1 MKLSRYLLAL
11 DAGTGAG
18 RCFIVDAEGHRCFSA
33 YREWQYVI
41 PGDAPT
47 RGLEFE
53 AESLWQ
59 ILTQVIREVI
69 ASNGVDPSQ
78 IAAVSTTSMREGF
91 VLLDEAGREIFAAPN
106 RDQRG
111 WEEAQEIEKDY
122 GWAIHRTSGHWPTA
136 VFAPARLLWL
146 RRHRPEIYAQATHLL
161 MLNDW
166 AAYRLCHVLGSEP
179 TNAAETALYDIVKL
193 RWAEGLLEHLDIPL
207 RLFSKVRP
215 AGTVLG
221 EINAQVAQQ
230 THLKAGTPVV
240 VGGADTQCG
249 VLAANG
255 IQAGAAVAIAGTT
268 TPVQVVLGE
277 PIIDP
282 EARTWSAPHVVPGHW
297 VLESNCSVT
306 GSVLRWFR
314 GAFCQAEVAEAKR
327 TGGNAYA
334 LMMDEAARS
343 PIGARGVFAMLGPTI
358 MDAKRLHR
366 GSTEVGGFI
375 MTRARSL
382 PTTQP
387 ESKADCIRAILESF
401 AYAIR
406 ANCEQITS
414 ITGRKIEKLGV
425 CGGTASSA
433 FWLSMLSDVVGI
445 PIQVPRILE
454 ASALGAAI
462 CAGVGSGDYQDLPS
476 GVRALVQI
484 RQTIEPNLAA
494 HRQYDDYYHQWL
506 ALRKHLINISTQLAN
521 AG

>member
-1 MKLSRYLLAL
+1 MKSPPYLLAL

-18 RCFIVDAEGHRCFSA
+18 RCFIIDAEGQRCFSA
-33 YREWQYVI
+33 YREWQYVM
-41 PGDAPT
+41 PRDAPA
-47 RGLEFE
+47 RGLEFD
-53 AESLWQ
+53 AESFWQ
-59 ILTQVIREVI
+59 ILTQVIQEVLTANEI
-69 ASNGVDPSQ
+69 DPSQ

-106 RDQRG
+106 RDQRS
-111 WEEAQEIEKDY
+111 WEEAQEIEQEY
-122 GWAIHRTSGHWPTA
+122 GWAIHHTSGHWPTA
-136 VFAPARLLWL
+136 VFVPARLLWL
-146 RRHRPEIYAQATHLL
+146 RRHRPEIYARAAHLL

-166 AAYRLCHVLGSEP
+166 VAYRLCHVLGSEP
-179 TNAAETALYDIVKL
+179 TNAAETALYDIGKL
-193 RWAEGLLEHLDIPL
+193 RWAEDLIEHLHIPL

-221 EINAQVAQQ
+221 EISVPVAQQ
-230 THLKAGTPVV
+230 THLRAGTPVV

-249 VLAANG
+249 VLAAKG
-255 IQAGAAVAIAGTT
+255 INAGEAVAIAGTT

-277 PIIDP
+277 PVIDP

-314 GAFCQAEVAEAKR
+314 GAFCQSEVVEAKR
-327 TGGNAYA
+327 TGGNAYE
-334 LMMDEAARS
+334 LMMDEAAHS

-358 MDAKRLHR
+358 MDAKHLHR
-366 GSTEVGGFI
+366 GSAAVGGII
-375 MTRARSL
+375 MTQARSL

-406 ANCEQITS
+406 ANCEQMTS
-414 ITGRKIEKLGV
+414 ITGRRIEKLGV
-425 CGGTASSA
+425 CGGTASSS
-433 FWLSMLSDVVGI
+433 FWLSMLSDVAGI

-454 ASALGAAI
+454 ASALGTAI
-462 CAGVGSGDYQDLPS
+462 CAGVGSGHYQDLPS
-476 GVRALVQI
+476 GVNTLVQI
-484 RQTIEPNLAA
+484 RQTIEPNLTA

-506 ALRKHLINISTQLAN
+506 ALRQQLIHLNP
-521 AG
+521 